1 MPSGRRQSP
10 YVQPMIGRLLAWWV
24 LTTAALGVAVLL
36 VGSVTVT
43 GFGGLAVAGLVL
55 ALLNA
60 FLRPIL
66 AILGAPLH
74 VITLGLSLFLVDVA
88 IIALTAYLVDALEVG
103 GFVSVLEVT
112 LIVWATGLALHLVF
126 RTS

>member
-1 MPSGRRQSP
+1 
-10 YVQPMIGRLLAWWV
+10 MIGRLLAWWV

-36 VGSVTVT
+36 IGSVTVT
-43 GFGGLAVAGLVL
+43 GFAGLALAGLVL

-66 AILGAPLH
+66 VILGAPLH
-74 VITLGLSLFLVDVA
+74 IITLGLSLFLVNVG
-88 IIALTAYLVDALEVG
+88 IIALTAYLVDGLDVG

-112 LIVWATGLALHLVF
+112 VIVWAAGVALQLVF

>member
-1 MPSGRRQSP
+1 
-10 YVQPMIGRLLAWWV
+10 MIGRLLTWWV

-36 VGSVTVT
+36 IGSVTVT
-43 GFGGLAVAGLVL
+43 GFAGLAVAGLVL

-66 AILGAPLH
+66 VILGAPLH
-74 VITLGLSLFLVDVA
+74 IITLGLSLFLVNVG
-88 IIALTAYLVDALEVG
+88 IIALTAYLVDGLDVG

-112 LIVWATGLALHLVF
+112 VIVWAAGVALQLVF

>member
-1 MPSGRRQSP
+1 
-10 YVQPMIGRLLAWWV
+10 MIGRLLTWWV

-36 VGSVTVT
+36 IGSVTVT
-43 GFGGLAVAGLVL
+43 GVAGLAVAGLVL

-66 AILGAPLH
+66 VILGAPLH
-74 VITLGLSLFLVDVA
+74 IITLGLSLFLVNVG
-88 IIALTAYLVDALEVG
+88 IIALTAYLVDGLDVG

-112 LIVWATGLALHLVF
+112 VIVWAAGVALQLVF

>member
-1 MPSGRRQSP
+1 
-10 YVQPMIGRLLAWWV
+10 MIGRLLAWWV

-43 GFGGLAVAGLVL
+43 GFAGLAVAGLVL

-66 AILGAPLH
+66 VILGAPLH
-74 VITLGLSLFLVDVA
+74 IITLGLSLFLVNVG
-88 IIALTAYLVDALEVG
+88 IIALTAYLVDGLDVG

-112 LIVWATGLALHLVF
+112 VIVWAASVALHLVF

>member
-1 MPSGRRQSP
+1 
-10 YVQPMIGRLLAWWV
+10 MIGRLLTWWV

-43 GFGGLAVAGLVL
+43 GFAGLAVAGLVL

-66 AILGAPLH
+66 VILGAPLH
-74 VITLGLSLFLVDVA
+74 IITLGLSLFLVNVG
-88 IIALTAYLVDALEVG
+88 IIALTAYLVDGLDVG

-112 LIVWATGLALHLVF
+112 VIVWAAGVALQLVF

>member
-1 MPSGRRQSP
+1 
-10 YVQPMIGRLLAWWV
+10 MIGRLLAWWV
-24 LTTAALGVAVLL
+24 LNTILLGVAVLL

-43 GFGGLAVAGLVL
+43 GFTGLAAAGLVL

-66 AILGAPLH
+66 NIVGAPLH
-74 VITLGLSLFLVDVA
+74 AITFGLSLFLVDVA
-88 IIALTAYLVDALEVG
+88 VIALTGYLVDALDMS

-112 LIVWATGLALHLVF
+112 VVVWAANLALHLVF
-126 RTS
+126 SRS

>member
-1 MPSGRRQSP
+1 
-10 YVQPMIGRLLAWWV
+10 MIGRLLAWWV

-36 VGSVTVT
+36 IGSVTVT
-43 GFGGLAVAGLVL
+43 GFAGLAVAGLVL

-66 AILGAPLH
+66 VILGAPLH
-74 VITLGLSLFLVDVA
+74 IITLGLSLFLVNVG
-88 IIALTAYLVDALEVG
+88 IIALTAYLVDGLDVG

-112 LIVWATGLALHLVF
+112 VIVWAAGVALQLVF

>member
-1 MPSGRRQSP
+1 
-10 YVQPMIGRLLAWWV
+10 MIGRLLAWWV

-43 GFGGLAVAGLVL
+43 GFAGLAVAGLVL

-66 AILGAPLH
+66 VILGAPLH
-74 VITLGLSLFLVDVA
+74 IITLGLSLFLVNVG
-88 IIALTAYLVDALEVG
+88 IIALTAYLVDGLDVG

-112 LIVWATGLALHLVF
+112 VIVWAAGVALQLVF

>member
-1 MPSGRRQSP
+1 
-10 YVQPMIGRLLAWWV
+10 MIGRLLAWWV

-112 LIVWATGLALHLVF
+112 VIVWATGLALHLVF

>member
-1 MPSGRRQSP
+1 
-10 YVQPMIGRLLAWWV
+10 MIGRLLAWWV

-36 VGSVTVT
+36 IGSVTVT
-43 GFGGLAVAGLVL
+43 GFAGLAVAGLVL

-66 AILGAPLH
+66 VILGAPLH
-74 VITLGLSLFLVDVA
+74 IITLGLSLFLVNVG
-88 IIALTAYLVDALEVG
+88 IIALTAYLVDGLDVG

-112 LIVWATGLALHLVF
+112 VIVWAASVALQLVF

>member
-1 MPSGRRQSP
+1 M
-10 YVQPMIGRLLAWWV
+10 MGRLLAWWV

-36 VGSVTVT
+36 IGSVTVT
-43 GFGGLAVAGLVL
+43 GFAGLAVAGLVL

-66 AILGAPLH
+66 VILGAPLH
-74 VITLGLSLFLVDVA
+74 IITLGLSLFLVNVG
-88 IIALTAYLVDALEVG
+88 IIALTAYLVDGLDVG

-112 LIVWATGLALHLVF
+112 IIVWAASVALHLVF